1 MAERSYALL
10 EDRGFIAVEGEDAPS
25 FLQGLISN
33 DIEKADAGHAIHAA
47 FLTPQ
52 GKYLHDFFVV
62 QMGSALYLDCEAARL
77 DNLKRRLSMYRLRAK
92 VTLDDASDGFTAA
105 ALFGGNAGAALG
117 LAAEAGTAL
126 PFAGGVVYV
135 DPRLAAAGTR
145 ALLPAATARQALA
158 DAGFEDAGRDAYDD
172 FRLRLGLPDG
182 SRDMAVEKDLLLE
195 SGFEEL
201 NGVDF
206 EKGCYM
212 GQELTARTKHRG
224 LVKKR
229 LMPVDV
235 DGPLPA
241 AGTPILC
248 GGKEAGEMR
257 SGHGTRGLALMR
269 LEYLDKAS
277 DAGHDFTADGARLT
291 PRKPDWAAF

>member
-10 EDRGFIAVEGEDAPS
+10 EDRGFIAVEGEDARS
-25 FLQGLISN
+25 FLQGLVSN
-33 DIEKADAGHAIHAA
+33 DIEKVGAGRAIHAA

-62 QMGSALYLDCEAARL
+62 QMENALYLDCEAARL
-77 DNLKRRLSMYRLRAK
+77 DDLKRRLSMYRLRAK
-92 VTLDDASDGFTAA
+92 VALDDASDAFTAA
-105 ALFGGNAGAALG
+105 ALFGENAGAAFGLG
-117 LAAEAGTAL
+117 AEPGTAL
-126 PFAGGVVYV
+126 SFAGGVIYV
-135 DPRLAAAGTR
+135 DPRLAAAGAR
-145 ALLPAATARQALA
+145 AVLPAAAARQVLVDAGFA
-158 DAGFEDAGRDAYDD
+158 DAGREAYDV
-172 FRLRLGLPDG
+172 FRLGLGLPDG
-182 SRDMAVEKDLLLE
+182 SRDMAVGKDLLLE

-229 LMPVDV
+229 LMPVDI

-241 AGTPILC
+241 TGTPILC

-257 SGHGTRGLALMR
+257 SGHGARGLALMR

-277 DAGHDFTADGARLT
+277 GAGHDFTADGARLT

>member
-1 MAERSYALL
+1 MTERPYALL
-10 EDRGFIAVEGEDAPS
+10 EDRGFIAVKGEDAPT

-33 DIEKADAGHAIHAA
+33 NIEKAGPGRAIHAA

-62 QMGSALYLDCEAARL
+62 RMGDALYLDCEAARL
-77 DNLKRRLSMYRLRAK
+77 DDLKRRLSMYRLRAK
-92 VTLDDASDGFTAA
+92 VTLDDASDGFIAA

-117 LAAEAGTAL
+117 LGSEPGTAL
-126 PFAGGVVYV
+126 PLAGGVIYV

-145 ALLPAATARQALA
+145 AVLPAGTARQSLA
-158 DAGFEDAGRDAYDD
+158 DAGFEDAGREAYDD

-229 LMPVDV
+229 LMPVDI

-257 SGHGTRGLALMR
+257 SGHGARGLALMR
-269 LEYLDKAS
+269 LEYLDNPS
-277 DAGHDFTADGARLT
+277 LSGLDFIADGARLT

>member
-10 EDRGFIAVEGEDAPS
+10 EDRGFIAVEGEDAHS

-33 DIEKADAGHAIHAA
+33 DIEKAGAGRAIHAA

-62 QMGSALYLDCEAARL
+62 KMGEAFYLDCEAARL
-77 DNLKRRLSMYRLRAK
+77 DDLKRRLSMYRLRAK
-92 VTLDDASDGFTAA
+92 VTLDDVSDAFTAA
-105 ALFGGNAGAALG
+105 ALFGEDAGAAFDLG
-117 LAAEAGTAL
+117 TEPGTAL
-126 PFAGGVVYV
+126 PFAGGVIYV
-135 DPRLAAAGTR
+135 DPRLATAGMRTM
-145 ALLPAATARQALA
+145 LPAAGARQALA
-158 DAGFEDAGRDAYDD
+158 DVGFEDAGREAYDD

-182 SRDMAVEKDLLLE
+182 SRDMVVEKALLLE

-229 LMPVDV
+229 LMPVDI

-241 AGTPILC
+241 LGTPILC

-257 SGHGTRGLALMR
+257 SSHGARGLALMR

-277 DAGHDFTADGARLT
+277 GTGHDFTADGARLT
-291 PRKPDWAAF
+291 PRKPGWAAF

>member
-10 EDRGFIAVEGEDAPS
+10 EDRGLIAAEGEDAHS

-33 DIEKADAGHAIHAA
+33 DIEKAGPGRAIHAA

-62 QMGSALYLDCEAARL
+62 QMEDVLYLDCEVARL
-77 DNLKRRLSMYRLRAK
+77 DDLKRRLSLYRLRAK
-92 VTLDDASDGFTAA
+92 VALDDASDAFTAA
-105 ALFGGNAGAALG
+105 ALFGETASAAFDLGA
-117 LAAEAGTAL
+117 EPGTTL
-126 PFAGGVVYV
+126 PFAGGVIYV
-135 DPRLAAAGTR
+135 DPRLAAAGAR
-145 ALLPAATARQALA
+145 AVLPAATARLALA
-158 DAGFEDAGRDAYDD
+158 DAGFEDAGREAYDD

-182 SRDMAVEKDLLLE
+182 SRDMVVEKALLLE

-229 LMPVDV
+229 LMPVDI

-241 AGTPILC
+241 MGTPILC

-257 SGHGTRGLALMR
+257 SGHGARGLALMR

-277 DAGHDFTADGARLT
+277 GAGLDFTADGTRLT

>member
-1 MAERSYALL
+1 MSERSYALL
-10 EDRGFIAVEGEDAPS
+10 EDRGFIAVEGEDAHS

-33 DIEKADAGHAIHAA
+33 DVEKAGAGRAIHAA

-62 QMGSALYLDCEAARL
+62 QMEDALYLDCEAARL
-77 DNLKRRLSMYRLRAK
+77 DDLKRRLSMCRLRAK
-92 VTLDDASDGFTAA
+92 VTLDDASGAFAAA
-105 ALFGGNAGAALG
+105 ALFGENAGAAFG
-117 LAAEAGTAL
+117 FSAEPGTVLA
-126 PFAGGVVYV
+126 FAGGVIYV
-135 DPRLAAAGTR
+135 DPRLAAAGAR
-145 ALLPAATARQALA
+145 AVLPAAAARQVLA
-158 DAGFEDAGRDAYDD
+158 DTGFEDAGRESYDEI
-172 FRLRLGLPDG
+172 RLRLGLPDG
-182 SRDMAVEKDLLLE
+182 SRDMAVEKALLLE

-229 LMPVDV
+229 LMPVDI

-241 AGTPILC
+241 TGTPILC

-257 SGHGTRGLALMR
+257 SSHGTRGLALMR

-277 DAGHDFTADGARLT
+277 GAGHDFTADGAQLT